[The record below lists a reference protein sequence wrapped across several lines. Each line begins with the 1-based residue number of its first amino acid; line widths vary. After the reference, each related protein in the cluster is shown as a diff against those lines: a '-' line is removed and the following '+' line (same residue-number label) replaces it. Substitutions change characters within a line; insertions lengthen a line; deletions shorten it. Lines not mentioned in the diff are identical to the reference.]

1 MNESTDI
8 ILKPSMLYAFLKA
21 LPLISL
27 AFTFLFLAFWLSPYF
42 ILFSLVVCGLAWYRL
57 LYIRSFKY
65 QITTEYIL
73 LTEGI
78 FFKRIDQV
86 ELFRVKDYIITQS
99 FIMQICKLMYLT
111 LKSTDAENA
120 TIRFQGIPESNIIE
134 TIRERVLEARK
145 SNNIYELN

>member
-1 MNESTDI
+1 MTQNDE
-8 ILKPSMLYAFLKA
+8 ILLRPAMLFAFLKA
-21 LPLISL
+21 LPLLTL
-27 AFTFLFLAFWLSPYF
+27 AITFLLLAWCLSLYF
-42 ILFSLVVCGLAWYRL
+42 ILFSLVVCGFAWYRL

-65 QITTEYIL
+65 QITAEYIL
-73 LTEGI
+73 LTQGI
-78 FFKRIDQV
+78 FFKRIDQL

-120 TIRFQGIPESNIIE
+120 IIRFQGIPESNIIE

>member
-1 MNESTDI
+1 MTQNDDI
-8 ILKPSMLYAFLKA
+8 LLRPAMLFAFLKA
-21 LPLISL
+21 LPLLTL
-27 AFTFLFLAFWLSPYF
+27 AITFLFLAWWLSPYF
-42 ILFSLVVCGLAWYRL
+42 IVFSLVVCGFAWYRL

-65 QITTEYIL
+65 QVTPEYIL
-73 LTEGI
+73 LTQGI

-86 ELFRVKDYIITQS
+86 ELFRVKDYIVTQS
-99 FIMQICKLMYLT
+99 FIMQICKLMHLT
-111 LKSTDAENA
+111 LKSTDAKNA

>member
-1 MNESTDI
+1 MTQNDDI
-8 ILKPSMLYAFLKA
+8 LLRPAMLFALLKA
-21 LPLISL
+21 LPLIIL
-27 AFTFLFLAFWLSPYF
+27 AITFLLLAWWLSTYF
-42 ILFSLVVCGLAWYRL
+42 IVFSLVVSGLAWYRL

-65 QITTEYIL
+65 QVTAEYIL
-73 LTEGI
+73 LTQGI

-86 ELFRVKDYIITQS
+86 ELFRIKDYIITQS
-99 FIMQICKLMYLT
+99 FIMQLCKLMVLT

-134 TIRERVLEARK
+134 TIRDRVLEARK